1 MIKIIEEGKI
11 YIYIYMR
18 LNIAINVEIAI
29 HCVVG
34 SNLPP
39 PPNKLTSLNVHFV
52 LIFKSHVLKSCHPL
66 FT

>member
-34 SNLPP
+34 SNLPSP
-39 PPNKLTSLNVHFV
+39 PQQVDFFERSFRLDF
-52 LIFKSHVLKSCHPL
+52 
-66 FT
+66 